1 MNTNFTKHL
10 FDCLWNIDVLV
21 ILIPWLIYSA
31 LYDDGDSYYKLFV
44 NWKVKVKLL
53 GQVIEFDVHKKLISD
68 VEGDVCKPNGQL
80 EKHEILATELIL
92 SVINIFPI

>member
-31 LYDDGDSYYKLFV
+31 LYDDSDGYYKLFV

-53 GQVIEFDVHKKLISD
+53 GQVIVFDKHKNLISD
-68 VEGDVCKPNGQL
+68 VDGDVCKPNGQL
-80 EKHEILATELIL
+80 EKHKTTVTVVVSSRAAK
-92 SVINIFPI
+92 